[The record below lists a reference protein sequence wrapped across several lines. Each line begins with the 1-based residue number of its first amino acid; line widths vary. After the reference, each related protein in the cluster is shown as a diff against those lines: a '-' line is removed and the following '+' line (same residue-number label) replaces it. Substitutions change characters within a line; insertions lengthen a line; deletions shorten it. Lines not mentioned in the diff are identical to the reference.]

1 MRKELIK
8 ILKHD
13 EGVMLKPYTDTVGKL
28 TIGVG
33 RNLTDNGLTEDEI
46 DYLLNNDIDRCIH
59 ELSVKFDWFLTEK
72 ENVQIVLISMVFN
85 LGMPRFLGFK
95 KMIAAIENEDYK
107 EAAAQMLDSKWAR
120 QVGKRANRLS
130 ELIQK

>member
-1 MRKELIK
+1 MKKELIK
-8 ILKHD
+8 ILKND
-13 EGVMLKPYTDTVGKL
+13 EGVKNKPYTDTVGKL

-33 RNLTDNGLTEDEI
+33 RNLTDNGLSDDEI

-59 ELSVKFDWFLTEK
+59 ELSAKFDWFFEVNK
-72 ENVQIVLISMVFN
+72 NVQIVLISMVFN
-85 LGMPRFLGFK
+85 LGLPRFLGFK

-120 QVGKRANRLS
+120 QVGDRAKRLS
-130 ELIQK
+130 ELITK